1 MFLLSLK
8 EFINYKGNEKVK
20 SASLIDGLKTAEQIL
35 KMENK

>member
-20 SASLIDGLKTAEQIL
+20 SACLIDGLKTAEQIL